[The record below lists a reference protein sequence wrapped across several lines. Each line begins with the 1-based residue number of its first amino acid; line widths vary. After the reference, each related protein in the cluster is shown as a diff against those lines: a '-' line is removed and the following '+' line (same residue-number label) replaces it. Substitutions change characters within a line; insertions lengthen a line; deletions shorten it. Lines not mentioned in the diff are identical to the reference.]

1 MSDRTFI
8 DPEKFALS
16 FADSTAK
23 PTGDK
28 ADVVPAAKKYLLH
41 YLTAYYLVEDFN
53 AEEAKNFTSRS
64 ETHFE
69 DMSFGEL
76 MDRVQTLNK
85 Y

>member
-1 MSDRTFI
+1 MSERTFI
-8 DPEKFALS
+8 DPEKFAFS

-23 PTGDK
+23 PTEDK
-28 ADVVPAAKKYLLH
+28 GDVVPAAKKYLLH

-53 AEEAKNFTSRS
+53 AEEAKNFTSS
-64 ETHFE
+64 TEEHFK

-76 MDRVQTLNK
+76 LDRVQKLNK